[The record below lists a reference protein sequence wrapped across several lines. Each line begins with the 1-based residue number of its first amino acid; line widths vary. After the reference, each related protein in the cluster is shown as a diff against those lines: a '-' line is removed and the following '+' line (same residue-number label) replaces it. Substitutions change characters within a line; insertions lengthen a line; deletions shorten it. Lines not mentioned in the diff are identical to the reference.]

1 MKSKAYEILYI
12 LKTDF
17 TEEQRKNI
25 VEKVEGF
32 ITQKGG
38 KILDSKELGLK
49 DFAMELKKQRQGYY
63 FQCHFL
69 ADTKQLE
76 HLQMELKVTEDIFR
90 FLIVTLDTVLTKEDL
105 STTLAKA

>member
-17 TEEQRKNI
+17 TEEQRKKI

-32 ITQKGG
+32 ITNKGG
-38 KILDSKELGLK
+38 SIITSKELGLK

-63 FQCHFL
+63 FQCHFM
-69 ADTKQLE
+69 ANNEQLE
-76 HLQMELKVTEDIFR
+76 NLQMELKVTEDIFR
-90 FLIVTLDTVLTKEDL
+90 FLIVTLDTVLSKEEL
-105 STTLAKA
+105 ASTLAKV